1 MDRINFN
8 DQRVIVLLEKSEESY
23 NAQRDCINAIDISS
37 LSKESLGEA
46 KLNYHKCM
54 NDKGIPIDNFSYKH
68 TRSYNF

>member
-1 MDRINFN
+1 MDRINFD
-8 DQRVIVLLEKSEESY
+8 DQRIKVLLEKSEESFI
-23 NAQRDCINAIDISS
+23 AQKECINIIDVSS

-54 NDKGIPIDNFSYKH
+54 NEKGFGNDNFTYKH